1 MNHATTHRDAE
12 QADRDPAGA
21 PRAREAPSGDRRSP
35 GPACGEVV
43 PPCRVEESA
52 LTGLGAV
59 ASLFRRSARRCR
71 IRADDDSHG
80 DRRAL
85 ARRGRRHP
93 RARDPRPHR
102 DGGDAPQAQP
112 SRRSEPRDRAA
123 RVRRRRRERPLPPRP
138 RVRPQLVRGGG
149 GGGLAVATSTAM
161 VCPTCRTEYH
171 GMTYCTRDAR
181 RLVPPEEMLGG
192 PLRALTSGKS
202 AGLVCM
208 ACRRAYEPGL
218 RSCPHDGNELV
229 PFPVYN
235 ATRPRARRSSTRAGR
250 RGRAHLPGVRH
261 EVRSQRALLR
271 PRRRRARRDQLT
283 RLGT

>member
-1 MNHATTHRDAE
+1 MSGFGLSSAIASAE
-12 QADRDPAGA
+12 PLLVAVAGILA
-21 PRAREAPSGDRRSP
+21 LVILGLIAMALMVRKRSRP
-35 GPACGEVV
+35 
-43 PPCRVEESA
+43 VEEPPA
-52 LTGLGAV
+52 EPVRV
-59 ASLFRRSARRCR
+59 APPP
-71 IRADDDSHG
+71 
-80 DRRAL
+80 DR
-85 ARRGRRHP
+85 
-93 RARDPRPHR
+93 
-102 DGGDAPQAQP
+102 
-112 SRRSEPRDRAA
+112 
-123 RVRRRRRERPLPPRP
+123 PPPPKP
-138 RVRPQLVRGGG
+138 RVRPAMVRGGG

-235 ATRPRARRSSTRAGR
+235 ATRPRSRRNSTEPSGVVARICPVCSTKYDLNARFCGHDAGE
-250 RGRAHLPGVRH
+250 LV
-261 EVRSQRALLR
+261 VIN
-271 PRRRRARRDQLT
+271 
-283 RLGT
+283 